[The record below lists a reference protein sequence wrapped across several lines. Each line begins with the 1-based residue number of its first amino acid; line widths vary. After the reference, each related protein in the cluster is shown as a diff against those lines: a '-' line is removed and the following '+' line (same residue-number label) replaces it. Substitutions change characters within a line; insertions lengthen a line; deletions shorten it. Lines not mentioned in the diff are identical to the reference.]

1 MPPKSSEKGLVT
13 LILPGDGGGD
23 VLIWKNKQ
31 CQLILATVIAEHSK
45 FDSRIHARRAI
56 FI

>member
-13 LILPGDGGGD
+13 LILPGDGGD
-23 VLIWKNKQ
+23 VLIWENKQ

-45 FDSRIHARRAI
+45 LDSRIHARRAI